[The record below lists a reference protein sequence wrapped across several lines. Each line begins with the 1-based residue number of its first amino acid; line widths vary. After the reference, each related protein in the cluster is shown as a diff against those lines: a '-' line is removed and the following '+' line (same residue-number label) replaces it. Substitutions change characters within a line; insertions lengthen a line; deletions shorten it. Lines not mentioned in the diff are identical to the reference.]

1 MPRDYGYFGKGPAGY
16 AHYMTAFKRN
26 QGGGGGNGGNSSS
39 SSSSSSSGSRP
50 SYDEDEWV
58 QPEMYTVTLEAG
70 PNGTAAVSSN
80 RVEEGGLVFITAHPD
95 DGYEVE
101 AVTANGKPLTA
112 SREGIYA
119 IFNITEDQKITV
131 TFAQKGI
138 VTAEDRALVRQK
150 LDELLESEEMQGYEI
165 QPFALN
171 DKDAAFLE
179 DWYREIGYKDA
190 LSEPLSE
197 AEAAAEA
204 EAHFGVNFYA
214 ADPTTDRFLW
224 EAEDQKA
231 WMLYETDGI
240 SYQMWE
246 EGTIDRVM
254 IWDTV
259 LKNILT
265 HWDEDGTSVPLSGD
279 LSIAFVIAEEQE
291 EQEVHVLWIIQR
303 VPEHAALVK

>member
-26 QGGGGGNGGNSSS
+26 QGGGGGNGGDSSS

-58 QPEMYTVTLEAG
+58 EPEMYTVTLEAG

-80 RVEEGGLVFITAHPD
+80 RVEESGLVFITAHPD

-197 AEAAAEA
+197 AETTAEA
-204 EAHFGVNFYA
+204 EAYFGVNFYSGYSS
-214 ADPTTDRFLW
+214 TDGPLW
-224 EAEDQKA
+224 QAEDKKA
-231 WMLYETDGI
+231 WMLYERT
-240 SYQMWE
+240 SVHYEEWE
-246 EGTIDRVM
+246 EETIDHAM
-254 IWDTV
+254 IGDTV
-259 LKNILT
+259 LKTILT

-303 VPEHAALVK
+303 VPERAALVK

>member
-1 MPRDYGYFGKGPAGY
+1 MRIRKCLSLALAAALVTVMLTGCPWDAGDE
-16 AHYMTAFKRN
+16 T
-26 QGGGGGNGGNSSS
+26 GGDSSS

-265 HWDEDGTSVPLSGD
+265 HRYEDGNLVPLSGD
-279 LSIAFVIAEEQE
+279 FSIAFVIAEDQE

>member
-1 MPRDYGYFGKGPAGY
+1 MRIRKCLSLALAAALVTVMLTGCPWDAGDE
-16 AHYMTAFKRN
+16 T
-26 QGGGGGNGGNSSS
+26 GGDSSS

-58 QPEMYTVTLEAG
+58 QPEMYTVTLETG
-70 PNGTAAVSSN
+70 PNGTAAVSTN
-80 RVEEGGLVFITAHPD
+80 RVEEGGLVFITAQPD

-119 IFNITEDQKITV
+119 IFNITENQKITV
-131 TFAQKGI
+131 TFAKKGI

-179 DWYREIGYKDA
+179 DWYRENGYRDVFTE
-190 LSEPLSE
+190 SFSE

-204 EAHFGVNFYA
+204 EAYFGVNFYNSQS
-214 ADPTTDRFLW
+214 TTDQFLW
-224 EAEDQKA
+224 EAEDERA
-231 WMLYETDGI
+231 WMLYEPTGI

-246 EGTIDRVM
+246 EGDIDHA
-254 IWDTV
+254 IIGDTV

-265 HWDEDGTSVPLSGD
+265 HRYEDGNLVPLSGD
-279 LSIAFVIAEEQE
+279 FSIAFVIAEDQE

>member
-1 MPRDYGYFGKGPAGY
+1 MRIRKCLSLALAAALVTVMLTGCPWDAGDE
-16 AHYMTAFKRN
+16 T
-26 QGGGGGNGGNSSS
+26 GGDSSG

-50 SYDEDEWV
+50 GYDEDEWV
-58 QPEMYTVTLEAG
+58 EPEMYTVTLEAG
-70 PNGTAAVSSN
+70 PNGTAAVSTN
-80 RVEEGGLVFITAHPD
+80 RVEEGGLVFITAHPNA
-95 DGYEVE
+95 GYEVE

-119 IFNITEDQKITV
+119 IFNITENQNITV
-131 TFAQKGI
+131 TFAKKGI

-150 LDELLESEEMQGYEI
+150 LDELLESEELQGYEI

-179 DWYREIGYKDA
+179 DWYRENGYKDA

-265 HWDEDGTSVPLSGD
+265 HRYEDGNLVPLSGD
-279 LSIAFVIAEEQE
+279 FSIAFVIAEDQE

>member
-1 MPRDYGYFGKGPAGY
+1 MRIRKCLSLALAAALVTVMLTGCPWDAGDE
-16 AHYMTAFKRN
+16 T
-26 QGGGGGNGGNSSS
+26 GGDSSS

-50 SYDEDEWV
+50 GYDEDEWD
-58 QPEMYTVTLEAG
+58 QPEMYTVTVEAG
-70 PNGTAAVSSN
+70 PNGTAAVSTN
-80 RVEEGGLVFITAHPD
+80 RVEEGGLVFITAQPD

-119 IFNITEDQKITV
+119 IFNITENQKITV
-131 TFAQKGI
+131 TFAKKGI

-150 LDELLESEEMQGYEI
+150 LDELLESEELQGYEI

-179 DWYREIGYKDA
+179 DWYRENGYKDA

-254 IWDTV
+254 IWDTA
-259 LKNILT
+259 LKNRLSYR
-265 HWDEDGTSVPLSGD
+265 DEDGNSVPLSGD
-279 LSIAFVIAEEQE
+279 LSIAFVIAEDQE

-303 VPEHAALVK
+303 VPENAALVK

>member
-1 MPRDYGYFGKGPAGY
+1 MRIRKCLSLALAAALVTVMLTGCPWDAGDE
-16 AHYMTAFKRN
+16 T
-26 QGGGGGNGGNSSS
+26 GGDSSS

-58 QPEMYTVTLEAG
+58 EPEMYTVTLEAG
-70 PNGTAAVSSN
+70 PNGTAAVSTN
-80 RVEEGGLVFITAHPD
+80 RVEEGGLVFITAQPD
-95 DGYEVE
+95 AGYEVE

-112 SREGIYA
+112 GREGIYA
-119 IFNITEDQKITV
+119 IFNITEDQNITV

-150 LDELLESEEMQGYEI
+150 LAELLESEVLQGYEI
-165 QPFALN
+165 QSFALN

-179 DWYREIGYKDA
+179 DWYSENGYDDV

-214 ADPTTDRFLW
+214 AEPTTDQTLW
-224 EAEDQKA
+224 LAEDEKA
-231 WMLYETDGI
+231 WMLYEHTSV
-240 SYQMWE
+240 SYEEWE
-246 EGTIDRVM
+246 EGTIDRAM

-259 LKNILT
+259 LKSILT
-265 HWDEDGTSVPLSGD
+265 HWDEDGNLVPLSGD
-279 LSIAFVIAEEQE
+279 FSIAFVIAEEQE
-291 EQEVHVLWIIQR
+291 EQLVHVLWIIQR
-303 VPEHAALVK
+303 VPENAALVK

>member
-1 MPRDYGYFGKGPAGY
+1 MRIRKCLSLALAAALVTVMLTGCPWDAGDE
-16 AHYMTAFKRN
+16 T
-26 QGGGGGNGGNSSS
+26 GGNSSG

-50 SYDEDEWV
+50 GYDEDEWD
-58 QPEMYTVTLEAG
+58 QPEMYTVTVEAG

-95 DGYEVE
+95 AGYEVE

-119 IFNITEDQKITV
+119 IFNITEDQNITV

-150 LDELLESEEMQGYEI
+150 LAELLESDVLHGYEI

-179 DWYREIGYKDA
+179 DWYRENGYMDV

-265 HWDEDGTSVPLSGD
+265 HRYEDGNLVPLSGD
-279 LSIAFVIAEEQE
+279 FSIAFVIAEDQE

-303 VPEHAALVK
+303 VPENATLVK

>member
-1 MPRDYGYFGKGPAGY
+1 MRIRKCLSLALAAALTAVMLTGCPWDAGDE
-16 AHYMTAFKRN
+16 T
-26 QGGGGGNGGNSSS
+26 GGDSSS

-50 SYDEDEWV
+50 DYDEDEWDE
-58 QPEMYTVTLEAG
+58 PEMYTVTVEAG
-70 PNGTAAVSSN
+70 PNGTAAVSTN
-80 RVEEGGLVFITAHPD
+80 RVEEGGLVFITAQPNA
-95 DGYEVE
+95 GYEVE

-119 IFNITEDQKITV
+119 IFNITEDQNITV

-150 LDELLESEEMQGYEI
+150 LDKLLESEVLQGYEI

-179 DWYREIGYKDA
+179 DWYSENGYKDV

-204 EAHFGVNFYA
+204 EAHFGVNFYSGYS
-214 ADPTTDRFLW
+214 TTDQTLW
-224 EAEDQKA
+224 WTEDEKA
-231 WMLYETDGI
+231 WVLYERT
-240 SYQMWE
+240 YATYE
-246 EGTIDRVM
+246 EWKEGDIDRAV
-254 IWDTV
+254 IWDTT
-259 LKNILT
+259 LKTILT
-265 HWDEDGTSVPLSGD
+265 HWDEDGTSAPLSGD

-291 EQEVHVLWIIQR
+291 EQLVHVLWIIQR
-303 VPEHAALVK
+303 VPERAALVK

>member
-1 MPRDYGYFGKGPAGY
+1 MRIRKCLSLALAAALVTVMLTGCPWDAGDE
-16 AHYMTAFKRN
+16 T
-26 QGGGGGNGGNSSS
+26 GGDSSS

-70 PNGTAAVSSN
+70 PNGTAAVSTN
-80 RVEEGGLVFITAHPD
+80 RVEEGGLVFITAQPD

-112 SREGIYA
+112 GREGIYA

-131 TFAQKGI
+131 TFAKKGI

-150 LDELLESEEMQGYEI
+150 LDELLESEVLQGYDI

-265 HWDEDGTSVPLSGD
+265 HRYEDGNLVPLSGD
-279 LSIAFVIAEEQE
+279 FSIAFVIAEDQE

>member
-1 MPRDYGYFGKGPAGY
+1 MRIRKCLSLALAAVLVTVMLTGCPWDAGDE
-16 AHYMTAFKRN
+16 T
-26 QGGGGGNGGNSSS
+26 GGDSSS

-58 QPEMYTVTLEAG
+58 EPEMHTVTLEAG
-70 PNGTAAVSSN
+70 PNGTAAVSTN
-80 RVEEGGLVFITAHPD
+80 CVEEGGLVFITAQPD

-119 IFNITEDQKITV
+119 IFNITEDQNITV

-150 LDELLESEEMQGYEI
+150 LAELLESEVLQGYDI

-179 DWYREIGYKDA
+179 DWYSENGYRDVFA
-190 LSEPLSE
+190 GPLSE

-204 EAHFGVNFYA
+204 EAYFGVNFYNGYS
-214 ADPTTDRFLW
+214 TTDQLLW
-224 EAEDQKA
+224 EAEDEKA
-231 WMLYETDGI
+231 WMLYETGGI
-240 SYQMWE
+240 SYQSWE
-246 EGTIDRVM
+246 EGTIDRAM
-254 IWDTV
+254 IVDTI
-259 LKNILT
+259 LKSILT
-265 HWDEDGTSVPLSGD
+265 HRDEDGNSVPLSGD
-279 LSIAFVIAEEQE
+279 LSIAFVIMEDQE
-291 EQEVHVLWIIQR
+291 EQYVYVLWIIQR
-303 VPEHAALVK
+303 VPERAALVK

>member
-1 MPRDYGYFGKGPAGY
+1 MRIRKCLSLALAAALTAVMLTGCPWDAGDE
-16 AHYMTAFKRN
+16 T
-26 QGGGGGNGGNSSS
+26 GGDSSS

-50 SYDEDEWV
+50 SYDEDDWDE
-58 QPEMYTVTLEAG
+58 PEMYTVTLEAG

-80 RVEEGGLVFITAHPD
+80 RVEEGGLVFITAQPD
-95 DGYEVE
+95 AGYQVE

-119 IFNITEDQKITV
+119 IFNITEDQNITV

-150 LDELLESEEMQGYEI
+150 LDELLNSEEMQGYEI

-204 EAHFGVNFYA
+204 EAHFGVNFYNSYS
-214 ADPTTDRFLW
+214 TTDSLLW
-224 EAEDQKA
+224 EAEDERA
-231 WMLYETDGI
+231 WMLHETSGI
-240 SYQMWE
+240 PYQMWE
-246 EGTIDRVM
+246 EEGIDHAM
-254 IWDTV
+254 IGDNV
-259 LKNILT
+259 LKSILSYQ
-265 HWDEDGTSVPLSGD
+265 DEDGNSVPLSGD
-279 LSIAFVIAEEQE
+279 FSIAFVIAEDQE

-303 VPEHAALVK
+303 VPERAALVK

>member
-1 MPRDYGYFGKGPAGY
+1 MRIRKCLSLALAAALTAVMLTGCPWDAGDE
-16 AHYMTAFKRN
+16 T
-26 QGGGGGNGGNSSS
+26 GGDSSG

-50 SYDEDEWV
+50 GYDEDEWD
-58 QPEMYTVTLEAG
+58 QPEMYTVTVEAG

-95 DGYEVE
+95 AGYEVE

-119 IFNITEDQKITV
+119 IFNITENQNITV

-150 LDELLESEEMQGYEI
+150 LAELLESDVLHGYEI

-179 DWYREIGYKDA
+179 DWYRENGYMDV

-204 EAHFGVNFYA
+204 EAYFGVNFYA
-214 ADPTTDRFLW
+214 ANPTTDQTLW
-224 EAEDQKA
+224 LAEDEKA
-231 WMLYETDGI
+231 WMLYERTSV
-240 SYQMWE
+240 SYEEWE
-246 EGTIDRVM
+246 KGTIDRAM
-254 IWDTV
+254 IGDTL
-259 LKNILT
+259 LKTILT

-279 LSIAFVIAEEQE
+279 FSIAFVIAEDQE

-303 VPEHAALVK
+303 VPENAALAK

>member
-1 MPRDYGYFGKGPAGY
+1 MRIRKCLSLALAAALTAVMLTGCPWDAGDE
-16 AHYMTAFKRN
+16 T
-26 QGGGGGNGGNSSS
+26 GGDSSG

-50 SYDEDEWV
+50 GYDEDEWD
-58 QPEMYTVTLEAG
+58 QPEMYTVTVEAG

-80 RVEEGGLVFITAHPD
+80 RVEEGGLVFITAQPD

-119 IFNITEDQKITV
+119 IFNITENQNITV
-131 TFAQKGI
+131 TFAKKGI

-150 LDELLESEEMQGYEI
+150 LAELLESDVLHGYEI

-179 DWYREIGYKDA
+179 DWYRENGYRDVFIEPF
-190 LSEPLSE
+190 SET
-197 AEAAAEA
+197 EAAAEA
-204 EAHFGVNFYA
+204 EAYFGVNFYNSYL
-214 ADPTTDRFLW
+214 TTDQFPW
-224 EAEDQKA
+224 EAEDERA
-231 WMLYETDGI
+231 WMLYESTGI

-246 EGTIDRVM
+246 EGDIDHA
-254 IWDTV
+254 IIGDTA
-259 LKNILT
+259 LKNRLSYR
-265 HWDEDGTSVPLSGD
+265 DEDGNSVPLSGD
-279 LSIAFVIAEEQE
+279 LSIAFVIAEDQE

-303 VPEHAALVK
+303 VPENATLVK

>member
-1 MPRDYGYFGKGPAGY
+1 MRIRKCLSLALAAALVTVMLTGCPWDAGDE
-16 AHYMTAFKRN
+16 T
-26 QGGGGGNGGNSSS
+26 GGDSSS

-58 QPEMYTVTLEAG
+58 EPEMYTITLEAG

-95 DGYEVE
+95 AGYEVE

-112 SREGIYA
+112 GREGIYA
-119 IFNITEDQKITV
+119 IFNITEDQNITV

-150 LDELLESEEMQGYEI
+150 LAELLESEVLQGYDI

-179 DWYREIGYKDA
+179 DWYSENGYKDA
-190 LSEPLSE
+190 FGESFSETAAK
-197 AEAAAEA
+197 AEAY
-204 EAHFGVNFYA
+204 FGVNFYYGSSV
-214 ADPTTDRFLW
+214 ADHLLW
-224 EAEDQKA
+224 EAEDEKA
-231 WMLYETDGI
+231 WVLYETTGI
-240 SYQMWE
+240 PYQMWE
-246 EGTIDRVM
+246 KGDIDHAM
-254 IWDTV
+254 IGDTV
-259 LKNILT
+259 LKD
-265 HWDEDGTSVPLSGD
+265 WGEDGNSVPLSGD
-279 LSIAFVIAEEQE
+279 FSIAFVIAEEQE

>member
-1 MPRDYGYFGKGPAGY
+1 MRIRKCLSLALAAALVTVMLTGCPWDAGDE
-16 AHYMTAFKRN
+16 T
-26 QGGGGGNGGNSSS
+26 GGDSSG

-50 SYDEDEWV
+50 GYDEDEWD
-58 QPEMYTVTLEAG
+58 QPEMYTVTVEAG

-95 DGYEVE
+95 AGYEVE

-119 IFNITEDQKITV
+119 IFNITENQNITV

-138 VTAEDRALVRQK
+138 VTAEDRAPVRQK
-150 LDELLESEEMQGYEI
+150 LAELLESDVLHGYEI

-179 DWYREIGYKDA
+179 DWYRENGYMDV

-204 EAHFGVNFYA
+204 EAYFGVNFYA
-214 ADPTTDRFLW
+214 ANPTTDQTLW
-224 EAEDQKA
+224 LAEDEKA
-231 WMLYETDGI
+231 WMLYERTSV
-240 SYQMWE
+240 SYEEWE
-246 EGTIDRVM
+246 KGTIDRAM
-254 IWDTV
+254 IGDNV
-259 LKNILT
+259 LKSILS
-265 HWDEDGTSVPLSGD
+265 HWDEDGNLVPLSGD
-279 LSIAFVIAEEQE
+279 FSIAFVIAEEQE
-291 EQEVHVLWIIQR
+291 EQLVHVLWIIQR
-303 VPEHAALVK
+303 VPENAALVK

>member
-1 MPRDYGYFGKGPAGY
+1 MRIRKCLSLALAAALVTVMLTGCPWDAGDE
-16 AHYMTAFKRN
+16 T
-26 QGGGGGNGGNSSS
+26 GGDSSG

-119 IFNITEDQKITV
+119 IFNITENQNITV
-131 TFAQKGI
+131 TFAKKGI

-265 HWDEDGTSVPLSGD
+265 HRYEDGNLVPLSGD
-279 LSIAFVIAEEQE
+279 FSIAFVIAEDQE

-303 VPEHAALVK
+303 VPERAALVK

>member
-1 MPRDYGYFGKGPAGY
+1 MRIRKCLSLALAAALTAVMLTGCPWDAGDE
-16 AHYMTAFKRN
+16 T
-26 QGGGGGNGGNSSS
+26 GGDSSG

-50 SYDEDEWV
+50 GYDEDEWD
-58 QPEMYTVTLEAG
+58 QPEMYTVTVEAG

-95 DGYEVE
+95 AGYEVE

-119 IFNITEDQKITV
+119 IFNITENQNITV
-131 TFAQKGI
+131 TFAKKGI

-150 LDELLESEEMQGYEI
+150 LAELLESDVLHGYEI

-179 DWYREIGYKDA
+179 DWYRENGYRDVFTE
-190 LSEPLSE
+190 SFSE
-197 AEAAAEA
+197 AETTAEA
-204 EAHFGVNFYA
+204 EAYFGVNFYSGYSS
-214 ADPTTDRFLW
+214 TDGPLW
-224 EAEDQKA
+224 QAEDQKA

-246 EGTIDRVM
+246 EGTIDHVM

-265 HWDEDGTSVPLSGD
+265 HRYEDGNLVPLSGD
-279 LSIAFVIAEEQE
+279 FSIAFVIAEDQE

-303 VPEHAALVK
+303 VPERAALVK

>member
-1 MPRDYGYFGKGPAGY
+1 MRIRKCLSLALAAALVTVMLTGCPWDAGDE
-16 AHYMTAFKRN
+16 T
-26 QGGGGGNGGNSSS
+26 GGDSSS

-50 SYDEDEWV
+50 GYDEDEWD
-58 QPEMYTVTLEAG
+58 QPEMYTVTVEAG
-70 PNGTAAVSSN
+70 PNGTAAVSTN
-80 RVEEGGLVFITAHPD
+80 RVEEGGLVFITAQPD

-119 IFNITEDQKITV
+119 IFNITENQNITV
-131 TFAQKGI
+131 TFAKKGI

-150 LDELLESEEMQGYEI
+150 LAELLESEELQGYEI

-179 DWYREIGYKDA
+179 DWYRENGYIDV
-190 LSEPLSE
+190 LYDPLSE

-204 EAHFGVNFYA
+204 YFGVNFYSGYSS
-214 ADPTTDRFLW
+214 TDGPLW
-224 EAEDQKA
+224 QAEDKKA
-231 WMLYETDGI
+231 WMLYERT
-240 SYQMWE
+240 SVHYEEWE
-246 EGTIDRVM
+246 EETIDHAM
-254 IWDTV
+254 IGDTV
-259 LKNILT
+259 LKTILT

-279 LSIAFVIAEEQE
+279 LSIAFVITEEQE

-303 VPEHAALVK
+303 VPENAALVK

>member
-26 QGGGGGNGGNSSS
+26 QGGGGGNGGDSSS

-58 QPEMYTVTLEAG
+58 EPEMYTVTLEAG
-70 PNGTAAVSSN
+70 PNGTAAVSTN
-80 RVEEGGLVFITAHPD
+80 RVEEGGLVFITAQPNA
-95 DGYEVE
+95 GYEVE

-119 IFNITEDQKITV
+119 IFNITEDQNITV
-131 TFAQKGI
+131 TFAKKGI

-150 LDELLESEEMQGYEI
+150 LDELLESEVLQGYEI

-179 DWYREIGYKDA
+179 DWYSENGYKDVFA
-190 LSEPLSE
+190 EPLSE
-197 AEAAAEA
+197 TEAAAEA

-246 EGTIDRVM
+246 EGTIDHAM
-254 IWDTV
+254 IGDTV
-259 LKNILT
+259 LKTILT
-265 HWDEDGTSVPLSGD
+265 HRYEDGTSVPLSGD
-279 LSIAFVIAEEQE
+279 LSIAFVIAEDQE

-303 VPEHAALVK
+303 VPERAALVK

>member
-1 MPRDYGYFGKGPAGY
+1 MRIRKCLSLALAAALVTVMLTGCPWDAGDE
-16 AHYMTAFKRN
+16 T
-26 QGGGGGNGGNSSS
+26 GGDSSG

-50 SYDEDEWV
+50 GYDEDEWD
-58 QPEMYTVTLEAG
+58 QPEMYTVTVEAG
-70 PNGTAAVSSN
+70 PNGTAAVSTN
-80 RVEEGGLVFITAHPD
+80 RVEEGGLVFITAQPD

-119 IFNITEDQKITV
+119 IFNITENQNITV
-131 TFAQKGI
+131 TFAKKGI

-150 LDELLESEEMQGYEI
+150 LDELLESEVLQGYDI

-179 DWYREIGYKDA
+179 DWYRENGYRDVFTE
-190 LSEPLSE
+190 SFSE
-197 AEAAAEA
+197 AETTAEA
-204 EAHFGVNFYA
+204 EAYFGVNFYSGYSS
-214 ADPTTDRFLW
+214 TDGPLW
-224 EAEDQKA
+224 QAEDQKA

-246 EGTIDRVM
+246 EGTIDHVM

-265 HWDEDGTSVPLSGD
+265 HRYEDGNLVPLSGD
-279 LSIAFVIAEEQE
+279 FSIAFVIAEDQE

-303 VPEHAALVK
+303 VPERAALVK

>member
-1 MPRDYGYFGKGPAGY
+1 MRIRKCLSLALAAALTAVMLTGCPWDAGDE
-16 AHYMTAFKRN
+16 T
-26 QGGGGGNGGNSSS
+26 GGDSSS

-50 SYDEDEWV
+50 SYDEDDWDE
-58 QPEMYTVTLEAG
+58 PEMYTVTLEAG

-80 RVEEGGLVFITAHPD
+80 RVEEGGLVFITAQPD
-95 DGYEVE
+95 AGYQVE

-112 SREGIYA
+112 GREGIYA
-119 IFNITEDQKITV
+119 IFNITEDQNITV

-150 LDELLESEEMQGYEI
+150 LDELLNSEEMQGYEI

-231 WMLYETDGI
+231 WMLYEPTGI

>member
-1 MPRDYGYFGKGPAGY
+1 MRIRKCLSLALAAALVTVMLTGCPWDAGDE
-16 AHYMTAFKRN
+16 T
-26 QGGGGGNGGNSSS
+26 GGDSSG

-58 QPEMYTVTLEAG
+58 EPEMYTVTVEAG
-70 PNGTAAVSSN
+70 PNGTAAVSTN

-95 DGYEVE
+95 AGYEVE

-119 IFNITEDQKITV
+119 IFNITENQNITV
-131 TFAQKGI
+131 TFAKKGI

-179 DWYREIGYKDA
+179 DWYRENGYKDA

-265 HWDEDGTSVPLSGD
+265 HRYEDGNLVPLSGD
-279 LSIAFVIAEEQE
+279 FSIAFVIAEDQE

>member
-1 MPRDYGYFGKGPAGY
+1 MRIRKCLSLALAAALTAVMLTGCPWDAGDE
-16 AHYMTAFKRN
+16 T
-26 QGGGGGNGGNSSS
+26 GGDSSS

-50 SYDEDEWV
+50 GYDEDEWV
-58 QPEMYTVTLEAG
+58 EPEMYTVTVEAG
-70 PNGTAAVSSN
+70 PNGTAAVSTN
-80 RVEEGGLVFITAHPD
+80 RVEEGGLVFITAQPD

-119 IFNITEDQKITV
+119 IFNITENQKITV
-131 TFAQKGI
+131 TFAKKGI

-150 LDELLESEEMQGYEI
+150 LDELLESEELQGYEI

-179 DWYREIGYKDA
+179 DWYRENGYKDVFIEPF
-190 LSEPLSE
+190 SET
-197 AEAAAEA
+197 EAAAEA
-204 EAHFGVNFYA
+204 EAYFGVNFYNGIS
-214 ADPTTDRFLW
+214 TTDQFLW
-224 EAEDQKA
+224 EAEDEKA
-231 WMLYETDGI
+231 WMLHERTYASYEE
-240 SYQMWE
+240 WAE
-246 EGTIDRVM
+246 ENIDFTIIKDN
-254 IWDTV
+254 V
-259 LKNILT
+259 LKSILS

>member
-1 MPRDYGYFGKGPAGY
+1 MRIRKCLSLALAAALVTVMLTGCPWDAGDE
-16 AHYMTAFKRN
+16 T
-26 QGGGGGNGGNSSS
+26 GGDSSS

-119 IFNITEDQKITV
+119 IFNITEDQNITV
-131 TFAQKGI
+131 TFAKKGI

-171 DKDAAFLE
+171 DKDAVFLE

-204 EAHFGVNFYA
+204 YFGVNFYSGYSS
-214 ADPTTDRFLW
+214 TDGPLW
-224 EAEDQKA
+224 QAEDKKA

-265 HWDEDGTSVPLSGD
+265 HRYEDGNLVPLSGD
-279 LSIAFVIAEEQE
+279 FSIAFVIAEDQE

-303 VPEHAALVK
+303 VPERAALVK